1 MGADCRRFNSGVVMG
16 ERTDSHIDGQDR
28 RDGGERSRERNGE
41 ADWRSRL
48 IAARDWGG
56 RVVVDPAGRDWVG
69 LGHGFLI
76 CREEA
81 MIGLLPGF
89 MRINDQWPAFWDLVF
104 RCG

>member
-56 RVVVDPAGRDWVG
+56 RVVVDPAGRDWLG
-69 LGHGFLI
+69 LGHEFVI

-81 MIGLLPGF
+81 MIGLLPE
-89 MRINDQWPAFWDLVF
+89 IHKNQ
-104 RCG
+104 